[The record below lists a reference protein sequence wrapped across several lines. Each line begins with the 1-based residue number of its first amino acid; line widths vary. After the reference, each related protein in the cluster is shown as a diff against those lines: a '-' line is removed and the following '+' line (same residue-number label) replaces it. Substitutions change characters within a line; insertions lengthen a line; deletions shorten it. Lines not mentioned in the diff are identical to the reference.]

1 MKIGD
6 YLHCFMKIEEI
17 IFILEKGDLFR
28 VNRVKEG
35 LRRINRKLVR
45 E

>member
-6 YLHCFMKIEEI
+6 YLHCLMKIEEI

-28 VNRVKEG
+28 IIRIKEG
-35 LRRINRKLVR
+35 LMRN
-45 E
+45 